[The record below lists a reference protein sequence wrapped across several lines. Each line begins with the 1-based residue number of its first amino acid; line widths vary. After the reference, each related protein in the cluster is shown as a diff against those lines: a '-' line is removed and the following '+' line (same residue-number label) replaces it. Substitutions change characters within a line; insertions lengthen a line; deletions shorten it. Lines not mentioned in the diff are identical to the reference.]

1 MLGEAGESGHEVAIS
16 QLALFDVLGVE
27 GQGYLRFLDDL
38 GRGDTIAEDNLFHCD
53 FLRSSDSS

>member
-27 GQGYLRFLDDL
+27 GEGDLGFLDDL
-38 GRGDTIAEDNLFHCD
+38 GRWDTIAEDVVFPL
-53 FLRSSDSS
+53 

>member
-27 GQGYLRFLDDL
+27 GEGDLGFLDDL
-38 GRGDTIAEDNLFHCD
+38 GRWDTIAEDVVFPTRNHYEQL
-53 FLRSSDSS
+53 